1 MLLLKWSSMEVK
13 HRLLNFS
20 NKVIYQNDDWFLF
33 SLDSLLLA
41 NFVTLRKSDKKILDL
56 CTGNAPV
63 AMFLAMKSK
72 ASIVGIEL
80 QKEIYDLGEKSVIE
94 NAMDKQITLI
104 NDDIRNISKYYETDS
119 FDVITCNP
127 PYFKVNDTKMIN
139 DNKIKS
145 IARHEIMCN
154 LDSILEIS
162 KKMLRTGGV
171 IALVYPV
178 SRLIEIIYKMKENN
192 IKWVF
197 VGGVDNILL
206 KIVDPLLLGIT
217 VSENNKIAS
226 KSVIKTNPKE
236 RAGVFCKIDGRPG
249 IIEYSE
255 LPEEMAEEVDEHGD
269 LVYGDLN
276 ILSHLYNIEALDE
289 LSSKVLPYH
298 IAEKKSNYL
307 DENGNL
313 VEPEGKNVYKFESFI
328 FDAFSN
334 YEDISILRVKREEE
348 FAPIK
353 NKEGNDSPET
363 AIKLYNNRI

>member
-1 MLLLKWSSMEVK
+1 MEVK

-41 NFVTLRKSDKKILDL
+41 NFVTLRKRDKKILDL

-192 IKWVF
+192 IEPKKMQIIYPKQ
-197 VGGVDNILL
+197 GKSANLLLIEGVKNGKSSL
-206 KIVDPLLLGIT
+206 KIMPPLYIHNEDG
-217 VSENNKIAS
+217 SYKENIRKMFQ
-226 KSVIKTNPKE
+226 E
-236 RAGVFCKIDGRPG
+236 
-249 IIEYSE
+249 
-255 LPEEMAEEVDEHGD
+255 
-269 LVYGDLN
+269 
-276 ILSHLYNIEALDE
+276 
-289 LSSKVLPYH
+289 
-298 IAEKKSNYL
+298 
-307 DENGNL
+307 
-313 VEPEGKNVYKFESFI
+313 
-328 FDAFSN
+328 
-334 YEDISILRVKREEE
+334 
-348 FAPIK
+348 
-353 NKEGNDSPET
+353 
-363 AIKLYNNRI
+363 

>member
-41 NFVTLRKSDKKILDL
+41 NFVTLRKRDKKILDL

-192 IKWVF
+192 IEPKKMQIIYPKQ
-197 VGGVDNILL
+197 GKSANLLLIEGVKNGKSSL
-206 KIVDPLLLGIT
+206 KIMPPLYIHNEDG
-217 VSENNKIAS
+217 SYKENIRKMFQ
-226 KSVIKTNPKE
+226 E
-236 RAGVFCKIDGRPG
+236 
-249 IIEYSE
+249 
-255 LPEEMAEEVDEHGD
+255 
-269 LVYGDLN
+269 
-276 ILSHLYNIEALDE
+276 
-289 LSSKVLPYH
+289 
-298 IAEKKSNYL
+298 
-307 DENGNL
+307 
-313 VEPEGKNVYKFESFI
+313 
-328 FDAFSN
+328 
-334 YEDISILRVKREEE
+334 
-348 FAPIK
+348 
-353 NKEGNDSPET
+353 
-363 AIKLYNNRI
+363 

>member
-1 MLLLKWSSMEVK
+1 MIVK
-13 HRLLNFS
+13 NNLLNF
-20 NKVIYQNDDWFLF
+20 KDAYIYQDTDYFKF

-192 IKWVF
+192 IEPKKMQIIYPKQ
-197 VGGVDNILL
+197 GKSANLLLIEGVKNGKSSL
-206 KIVDPLLLGIT
+206 KIMPPLYIHNEDG
-217 VSENNKIAS
+217 SYKENIRKMFQ
-226 KSVIKTNPKE
+226 E
-236 RAGVFCKIDGRPG
+236 
-249 IIEYSE
+249 
-255 LPEEMAEEVDEHGD
+255 
-269 LVYGDLN
+269 
-276 ILSHLYNIEALDE
+276 
-289 LSSKVLPYH
+289 
-298 IAEKKSNYL
+298 
-307 DENGNL
+307 
-313 VEPEGKNVYKFESFI
+313 
-328 FDAFSN
+328 
-334 YEDISILRVKREEE
+334 
-348 FAPIK
+348 
-353 NKEGNDSPET
+353 
-363 AIKLYNNRI
+363 

>member
-178 SRLIEIIYKMKENN
+178 SRLIEIIYKMKE
-192 IKWVF
+192 V
-197 VGGVDNILL
+197 
-206 KIVDPLLLGIT
+206 
-217 VSENNKIAS
+217 
-226 KSVIKTNPKE
+226 
-236 RAGVFCKIDGRPG
+236 
-249 IIEYSE
+249 
-255 LPEEMAEEVDEHGD
+255 
-269 LVYGDLN
+269 
-276 ILSHLYNIEALDE
+276 LD
-289 LSSKVLPYH
+289 V
-298 IAEKKSNYL
+298 
-307 DENGNL
+307 
-313 VEPEGKNVYKFESFI
+313 
-328 FDAFSN
+328 
-334 YEDISILRVKREEE
+334 
-348 FAPIK
+348 
-353 NKEGNDSPET
+353 
-363 AIKLYNNRI
+363 

>member
-192 IKWVF
+192 IEPKKMQIIYPKQ
-197 VGGVDNILL
+197 GKSANLLLIEGVKNGKSSL
-206 KIVDPLLLGIT
+206 KIMPPLYIHNEDG
-217 VSENNKIAS
+217 SYKENIRKMFQ
-226 KSVIKTNPKE
+226 E
-236 RAGVFCKIDGRPG
+236 
-249 IIEYSE
+249 
-255 LPEEMAEEVDEHGD
+255 
-269 LVYGDLN
+269 
-276 ILSHLYNIEALDE
+276 
-289 LSSKVLPYH
+289 
-298 IAEKKSNYL
+298 
-307 DENGNL
+307 
-313 VEPEGKNVYKFESFI
+313 
-328 FDAFSN
+328 
-334 YEDISILRVKREEE
+334 
-348 FAPIK
+348 
-353 NKEGNDSPET
+353 
-363 AIKLYNNRI
+363 

>member
-1 MLLLKWSSMEVK
+1 MIVK
-13 HRLLNFS
+13 NNLLNF
-20 NKVIYQNDDWFLF
+20 KDAYIYQDTDYFKF

-192 IKWVF
+192 IEPKKMQIVYPKQ
-197 VGGVDNILL
+197 GKSANLLLIEGVKNGKSSL
-206 KIVDPLLLGIT
+206 KIMPPLYIHNEDG
-217 VSENNKIAS
+217 SYKENIRKMFQ
-226 KSVIKTNPKE
+226 E
-236 RAGVFCKIDGRPG
+236 
-249 IIEYSE
+249 
-255 LPEEMAEEVDEHGD
+255 
-269 LVYGDLN
+269 
-276 ILSHLYNIEALDE
+276 
-289 LSSKVLPYH
+289 
-298 IAEKKSNYL
+298 
-307 DENGNL
+307 
-313 VEPEGKNVYKFESFI
+313 
-328 FDAFSN
+328 
-334 YEDISILRVKREEE
+334 
-348 FAPIK
+348 
-353 NKEGNDSPET
+353 
-363 AIKLYNNRI
+363 